1 MSRIEEALSRA
12 AERRLEMAGT
22 ASGTISGPM
31 GGAAGGVAP
40 VMAQVPRVSSF
51 ARTFTHYEEEVPE
64 RLKHQH
70 MLVTLSDPAGHAA
83 EEYRKLKES
92 IVNIS
97 RKKGF
102 RNTLMITSSSVGEGK
117 SVTSVNLAI
126 SLAQE
131 MDFTVLLID
140 ADLRRPTCHTLLNLE
155 NERGLSDFLLGA
167 TDVSSMIC
175 KTGIGKLSFMPAG
188 KATSNPGELL
198 ASNRMVSLLEEVKHR
213 YPDRFVLIDT
223 PPALPFAETRS
234 LSRMVDGAV
243 LVIREGA
250 SSQKDIAETVEAL
263 RETTIY
269 GTVLNQASTH
279 NWMKKHGY
287 YYDRYYS
294 AAR

>member
-12 AERRLEMAGT
+12 AERRLEMAGA
-22 ASGTISGPM
+22 ASGIEA
-31 GGAAGGVAP
+31 GAVP

-51 ARTFTHYEEEVPE
+51 AKTFTHFEEEVPE

-70 MLVTLSDPAGHAA
+70 MLVTLNDPAGHAA

-97 RKKGF
+97 KKKGF

-140 ADLRRPTCHTLLNLE
+140 ADLRRPTCHTLLNLD
-155 NERGLSDFLLGA
+155 NEKGLSDFLLGA
-167 TDVSSMIC
+167 TDVSSLIC
-175 KTGIGKLSFMPAG
+175 KTGVGKLSFMPAG
-188 KATSNPGELL
+188 KATPNPGELL

-263 RETTIY
+263 RETSIY
-269 GTVLNQASTH
+269 GTVLNQASNR